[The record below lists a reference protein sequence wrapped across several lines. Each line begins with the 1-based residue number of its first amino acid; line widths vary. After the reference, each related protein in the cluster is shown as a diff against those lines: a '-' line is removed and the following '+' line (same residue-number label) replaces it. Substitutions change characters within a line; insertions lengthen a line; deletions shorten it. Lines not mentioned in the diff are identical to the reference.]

1 MKTRFLLLFLLSF
14 IASIRSQELNFN
26 HIAATEGLSHISVM
40 SIWQDEIGYMW
51 FGTRSGLNR
60 FDGNSIE
67 VYRMDEQGKSGLPS
81 NLINK
86 VLGDNKGMIYLIAG
100 YNNLVAYDMRKNN
113 FKTLESDCQ
122 AMGIS
127 KNGLWYERKGAIY
140 KLSSDLKKTL
150 FYQAS
155 ESWVINCFYETID
168 NDLLVGTENGLYQI
182 DNKKNIRLLVDGA
195 NISAIYEDRKKNIW
209 LGSNGNGMFRL
220 LPNGRLAEQGEL
232 NEKLSSKII
241 RDICEDNNGEIWIG
255 TFAGLNKLAPETGK
269 ITVYSG
275 VDSKPTQLSHS
286 SIYSLFKDNQGTVW
300 VGTYFGGVNYFNPE
314 MNKFSYFPPEKG
326 NNQTVNYPIVG
337 KMTEDTD
344 HNLWICTEGGG
355 LNILNRKTGLFT
367 YYLAGKPNSVSHNNL
382 KCIWFDRIYKK
393 IYIGTH
399 TGGIDIYDLQTNTF
413 RNINKRTH
421 PELTSNVIVAFQSI
435 GDDLLVA
442 TQHGTVLYNK
452 TTDKIRPFRTENSKC
467 DGKSDKMTAVF
478 LDINQN
484 LWFDHGLELVRYN
497 IRTKDAEVYSHSFGR
512 KGSVGRQ
519 AISCIYQDKRRQLFF
534 GTNGSGLFRY
544 LPNSNTFERFS
555 VDANQILSN
564 NIIDITEISN
574 GKLVLLTNLG
584 VDVFDPISYKSRI
597 LDRTHGFP
605 IFLSINGNGVFAASN
620 GDVFVSG
627 INGLAAFSE
636 NQIETVRKDYH
647 LFFSEL
653 YINNQRINPDNDDK
667 IEMMTLPFQKKIKLR
682 YKQNNINIKYAT
694 SNYIKTN
701 IHKYQYRLEGL
712 SNNWQIAHDEY
723 IRYNNLSPGKYR
735 LVVRE
740 IVDNGNKAKEISLL
754 LQISPPFYASLPAIV
769 FYILFLGFVA
779 WRFIHFY
786 VNRIQ
791 LRASLKFEK
800 QENERIIDLNET
812 KLRFFTNISHEF
824 RTPLTLII
832 GQIEAL
838 TQMGNLSPTVRN
850 KLSRV
855 YKNARLMRD
864 MIGELLD
871 FSKQE
876 HELLTL
882 KVSKR
887 NIVDFLYQIFLSFS
901 DMATTKKIHY
911 QFECEPKEIMLY
923 FDPIQLQKVFI
934 NIISNA
940 FKYTPDG
947 SITLKLING
956 EKEVRIELS
965 DTGIGI
971 QPGDET
977 RIFERF
983 YQSSSQNQKVD
994 RAFGTGVGLALTK
1007 GIIESHH
1014 AKIEAI
1020 NNEKKGCTFSVTLKH
1035 GSEHFTEEE
1044 ILTDGEL
1051 EVNNMVRS
1059 EILSIDDLLEPMAEL
1074 EMDGKIIPSI
1084 LIVEDNIEMREF
1096 LKEIFHSIYLVSTA
1110 SDGVEAL
1117 EILKTM
1123 NPDIIL
1129 SDVMMPNMTG
1139 KELCAK
1145 LKTNFETSHIPVV
1158 LITADASEAHNLEGL
1173 MLGADDYII
1182 KPFNVKILIS
1192 RCNNLVMGRK
1202 KLQEKYI
1209 HATNINSSDVTS
1221 IATNKS
1227 DQQLLDKAHRI
1238 VMQNLN
1244 NPEFD
1249 VKLFASEMAL
1259 GKSKLYLKI
1268 KGITGMTP
1276 NDFILN
1282 IKLKKAA
1289 VILEEERDKNI
1300 SEIAYYLGFS
1310 APRYFSQNFK
1320 ELFGVSPIEYR
1331 KNLTRQHEKQ
1341 AGLDNEE

>member
-1 MKTRFLLLFLLSF
+1 MKTRLLLLSLF
-14 IASIRSQELNFN
+14 SIVSLSSQELNFN
-26 HIAATEGLSHISVM
+26 HIGASEGLSHISVM

-60 FDGNSIE
+60 YDGNSIE
-67 VYRMDEQGKSGLPS
+67 VYQMDEQGKSGLPS

-86 VLGDNKGMIYLIAG
+86 VLGNNKGMIYLIAG
-100 YNNLVAYDMRKNN
+100 YSNLVAYDMRNNN
-113 FKTLESDCQ
+113 FKTLVSNCQ

-127 KNGLWYERKGAIY
+127 KNGLWYEHKSAIY
-140 KLSSDLKKTL
+140 KLSADFKKSL
-150 FYQAS
+150 FYKAS
-155 ESWVINCFYETID
+155 ESWVINCLYETSG
-168 NDLLVGTENGLYQI
+168 NTLLVGTEKGLYQI
-182 DNKKNIRLLVDGA
+182 DNKKNIRLLVDGV

-209 LGSNGNGMFRL
+209 LGSNGEGLFRM
-220 LPNGRLAEQGEL
+220 LPNGRLADQGDV
-232 NEKLSSKII
+232 NQKLSSKII
-241 RDICEDNNGEIWIG
+241 RDICEDNNSEIWIG
-255 TFAGLNKLAPETGK
+255 TFVGLNKLVPETGE

-275 VDSKPTQLSHS
+275 IDSKPTQLSHS
-286 SIYSLFKDNQGTVW
+286 SIYSLFKDKQGTVW
-300 VGTYFGGVNYFNPE
+300 VGTYYGGVNYFNPE

-326 NNQTVNYPIVG
+326 NNHTVNYPIVG
-337 KMTEDTD
+337 KMTEDSD
-344 HNLWICTEGGG
+344 HNIWICTEGGG
-355 LNILNRKTGLFT
+355 LNILNRNTGIFT

-382 KCIWFDRIYKK
+382 KCIWFDHVYKK
-393 IYIGTH
+393 IFIGTH
-399 TGGIDIYDLQTNTF
+399 TGGIDIFDIQTNTF
-413 RNINKRTH
+413 SNINKRTH

-435 GDDLLVA
+435 DDDLLVA
-442 TQHGTVLYNK
+442 TQNGTVLYNK
-452 TTDKIRPFRTENSKC
+452 TTGKIRPFRPENNKC
-467 DGKSDKMTAVF
+467 NSKSDKITTVY
-478 LDINQN
+478 LDINKN
-484 LWFDHGLELVRYN
+484 LWFDHGLELIRYN
-497 IRTKDAEVYSHSFGR
+497 TKTKDAEVYYHSFDT
-512 KGSVGRQ
+512 KGSLGRQ
-519 AISCIYQDKRRQLFF
+519 AITCIFQDKRNQLFF

-544 LPNSNTFERFS
+544 LPNSNSFERFS
-555 VDANQILSN
+555 VETNQILSN

-584 VDVFDPISYKSRI
+584 VDVFDPISNKSRI
-597 LDRTHGFP
+597 LDRSHGFP
-605 IFLSINGNGVFAASN
+605 IIMSVNGNGVFMASN
-620 GDVFVSG
+620 GEVFVSG

-636 NQIETVRKDYH
+636 NHIEPLRKDYH

-653 YINNQRINPDNDDK
+653 YINNQQINPNNDDK
-667 IEMMTLPFQKKIKLR
+667 IKMMALPFQEKIKLR

-701 IHKYQYRLEGL
+701 KRKYQFRLEGL
-712 SNNWQIAHDEY
+712 SNNWHIAQDEY
-723 IRYNNLSPGKYR
+723 IRYNNLSPGKYQ

-740 IVDNGNKAKEISLL
+740 IVDDENKAKEISLMI
-754 LQISPPFYASLPAIV
+754 QISPPFYASIPAIL
-769 FYILFLGFVA
+769 FYILFFGFMA

-800 QENERIIDLNET
+800 QENERIVDLNET

-832 GQIEAL
+832 GQIEVL
-838 TQMGNLSPTVRN
+838 TQIGNLSPIVRN

-855 YKNARLMRD
+855 YKNASLMRD

-887 NIVDFLYQIFLSFS
+887 NIVDFLHQIFLSFS
-901 DMATTKKIHY
+901 DMATAKNINY
-911 QFECEPKEIMLY
+911 RFECEPKEVMLY
-923 FDPIQLQKVFI
+923 FDPIQLQKVFN

-940 FKYTPDG
+940 FKYTLEG
-947 SITLKLING
+947 SIILKIIDD
-956 EKEVRIELS
+956 EKEIRIELS

-971 QPGDET
+971 PPGDET

-983 YQSSSQNQKVD
+983 YQASNHNQKAN
-994 RAFGTGVGLALTK
+994 RAFGAGVGLALSK
-1007 GIIESHH
+1007 GIVESHH
-1014 AKIEAI
+1014 AKIAAK
-1020 NNEKKGCTFSVTLKH
+1020 NNEKKGCTFSVMLKH
-1035 GSEHFTEEE
+1035 GSEHFTGEE

-1051 EVNNMVRS
+1051 EANNMVKS
-1059 EILSIDDLLEPMAEL
+1059 EILSIEDLFEPMAEP
-1074 EMDGKIIPSI
+1074 EMAGKLMPSI
-1084 LIVEDNIEMREF
+1084 LIVDDNIEMREF

-1110 SDGVEAL
+1110 SDGVEAM
-1117 EILKTM
+1117 EVLKTM
-1123 NPDIIL
+1123 SPDIIL

-1139 KELCAK
+1139 KELCTI

-1158 LITADASEAHNLEGL
+1158 LLTADASEANNLEGL

-1182 KPFNVKILIS
+1182 KPFNVRILIS
-1192 RCNNLVMGRK
+1192 RCNNLVVGRK

-1209 HATNINSSDVTS
+1209 RAININSSDVAT

-1227 DQQLLDKAHRI
+1227 DQQLLDKAHKI
-1238 VMQNLN
+1238 VMQHLN

-1268 KGITGMTP
+1268 KGITGLTP

-1289 VILEEERDKNI
+1289 VMLEEERDKNI

-1320 ELFGVSPIEYR
+1320 EIFGVSPIEYR
-1331 KNLTRQHEKQ
+1331 KKLTKPHEAQ